1 MKTTRL
7 ILIGGFLGAG
17 KTTLIWET
25 ASRLT
30 KSGLKTGLV
39 TNDQAPDLVDTAI
52 LKHQNLNIAEVN
64 GSCFCCNFN
73 GLKDALTKV
82 NTGNDTDIII
92 AEPVGSC
99 TDLSATILQPMKKM
113 MHDKLVIS
121 PFTVLADPGKL
132 KEILGNKRYIMHPGA
147 AYIFLKQLE
156 ESDIIMITKTDLLT
170 PQQTGELI
178 AKTKERFPLS
188 EVMAIS
194 SVTGA
199 GIDEWLKV
207 VTTRTDAGKRIAE
220 VDYDIYAEGEAM
232 MGWLNASLSLHGNCI
247 DWENFGENLMRNL
260 AMKFDGIHAQVG
272 HVKIIIENGNNYFT
286 ANLTGGQETLSFRRK
301 CGTANDVQMI
311 VNARVEMSPEQLD
324 KIIRDE
330 IAAATGTSITIAAS
344 SWKSL
349 SPGRPNPTWRFS
361 EVVPVW
367 SEK

>member
-52 LKHQNLNIAEVN
+52 LKHNNLNVAEVS

-73 GLKDALTKV
+73 GLKDALAQV

-113 MHDKLVIS
+113 MHDQLVIS
-121 PFTVLADPGKL
+121 PFTVLADPRKL
-132 KEILGNKRYIMHPGA
+132 EEVLSRKRYIMHPGA
-147 AYIFLKQLE
+147 AYIYMKQLE
-156 ESDIIMITKTDLLT
+156 ESDIILITKSDLLST
-170 PQQTGELI
+170 AQTAELI
-178 AKTKERFPLS
+178 ARTKERFPHS
-188 EVMAIS
+188 EVMSIS
-194 SVTGA
+194 SVSGD
-199 GIDEWLKV
+199 GFDEWLNE
-207 VTTRTDAGKRIAE
+207 VTSRTDAGKRIAE
-220 VDYDIYAEGEAM
+220 VDYDVYAEGEAV
-232 MGWLNASLSLHGNCI
+232 MGWLNASLSLHGNDI
-247 DWENFGENLMRNL
+247 RWENFGESLMRKL
-260 AMKFDGIHAQVG
+260 ADKFESINAPVG
-272 HVKIIIENGNNYFT
+272 HVKIIIENGTNYFT
-286 ANLTGGQETLSFRRK
+286 ANLTGGTETLSFRGE
-301 CGTANDVQMI
+301 CGAAETVQMI
-311 VNARVEMSPEQLD
+311 VNARVEMTPEQLD
-324 KIIRDE
+324 KIVRDE
-330 IAAATGTSITIAAS
+330 IAAATGTQITIAAS

-349 SPGRPNPTWRFS
+349 SPGRPQPTWRFS

-367 SEK
+367 NER